1 MFGFLDETSE
11 LNTQGIG
18 LGLYITKMVVGAF
31 DGDVSVNSTVGQ
43 GSEFSLTFK
52 LATEDML
59 VGGIQRDINPRFAWN
74 LSRLVVVSNLNSRDV
89 LPISLSLQTH

>member
-18 LGLYITKMVVGAF
+18 LGLYITKAVVGAF
-31 DGDVSVNSTVGQ
+31 DGEVSVNSIVGE

-52 LATEDML
+52 LAEEEL
-59 VGGIQRDINPRFAWN
+59 IVGGIQRDINPRLAWN
-74 LSRLVVVSNLNSRDV
+74 QSRLKVETNFK
-89 LPISLSLQTH
+89 